1 MKWNIIKLNL
11 LAMCIVIQGMLSG
24 CSSTSDLTV
33 LSSKVVRL
41 NDFELD
47 KADRKEAYGEDVRHW
62 FLFFAFGSPPSLKEA
77 LDRGLEQGGG
87 DVMTDVRV
95 ENWGWSIL
103 LYSQG
108 GWSVK
113 GTVVKT
119 RN

>member
-1 MKWNIIKLNL
+1 MKQNILILSL
-11 LAMCIVIQGMLSG
+11 LAACVGMLTG
-24 CSSTSDLTV
+24 CSTTSDCTV
-33 LSSKVVRL
+33 LSSKIVRL

-47 KADRKEAYGEDVRHW
+47 KADRKDAYGEDVRHW
-62 FLFFAFGSPPSLKEA
+62 ILCFPLGPEPNMKQA
-77 LDRGLEQGGG
+77 LDTALEQGAG

-95 ENWGWSIL
+95 ENWGWSVL

-119 RN
+119 RK

>member
-11 LAMCIVIQGMLSG
+11 LATCIVIQGMLSG

-62 FLFFAFGSPPSLKEA
+62 FLCIPFGPQPTMKEA

-87 DVMTDVRV
+87 DVLTDVRV

-103 LYSQG
+103 LYGQD

>member
-1 MKWNIIKLNL
+1 MKPNIFKISLMV
-11 LAMCIVIQGMLSG
+11 ACIVLQGMLSG
-24 CSSTSDLTV
+24 CSTTSDLTV

-47 KADRKEAYGEDVRHW
+47 KADRKDAYGEDVRHW
-62 FLFFAFGSPPSLKEA
+62 FLCIPFGPPPTMKEA

-87 DVMTDVRV
+87 DVFTDVRV
-95 ENWGWSIL
+95 ENWGWSMLI
-103 LYSQG
+103 YSQG

-119 RN
+119 RE

>member
-1 MKWNIIKLNL
+1 MKSPTIKVSL
-11 LAMCIVIQGMLSG
+11 LALGLGLQMMLSG
-24 CSSTSDLTV
+24 CSTTSDLTV

-47 KADRKEAYGEDVRHW
+47 KADRKDAYGEDVRHW
-62 FLFFAFGSPPSLKEA
+62 FLCIPFGPPPTMKEA
-77 LDRGLEQGGG
+77 LDRGLEAGGG
-87 DVMTDVRV
+87 DVFTDVRV
-95 ENWGWSIL
+95 ENWGWSIII
-103 LYSQG
+103 YSQG

>member
-11 LAMCIVIQGMLSG
+11 LVVCIVIQGMLSG
-24 CSSTSDLTV
+24 CSTASDCTV
-33 LSSKVVRL
+33 LSSKIVRL

-62 FLFFAFGSPPSLKEA
+62 FLFIPFGSQPTMKEA

-95 ENWGWSIL
+95 DNWGWTIL
-103 LYSQG
+103 IYSQG

>member
-1 MKWNIIKLNL
+1 
-11 LAMCIVIQGMLSG
+11 MCLGTGMLTG
-24 CSSTSDLTV
+24 CVTRSDCTV
-33 LSSKVVRL
+33 MSSKLVRL

-47 KADRKEAYGEDVRHW
+47 KADRKDGYGEDVRHSV
-62 FLFFAFGSPPSLKEA
+62 LGIPFGPPPTLKEA

-95 ENWGWSIL
+95 DYWSWTML
-103 LYSQG
+103 LYGQE